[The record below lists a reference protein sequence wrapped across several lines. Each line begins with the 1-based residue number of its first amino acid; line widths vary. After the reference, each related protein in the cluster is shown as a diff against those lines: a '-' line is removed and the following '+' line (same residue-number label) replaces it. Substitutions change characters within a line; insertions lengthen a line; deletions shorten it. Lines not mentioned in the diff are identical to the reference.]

1 MQIGLA
7 PEQSTA
13 VMARDTES
21 VAGARRLAEALSLPF
36 LGMVV
41 DPRGYSAGHWLV
53 SVGLAG
59 ITMQQGGPRAPGP
72 VGVDFVG
79 GKMGFRRQRQEPTPP
94 IIKAVGAR
102 SGIHPQ
108 VWDLTAGLGQDAFI
122 LAKHGCDVTLV
133 ERNPLIHCLLAD
145 GLARARRVA
154 EEGGEQLGDILA
166 RMTLLAADSLE
177 LLSTLADDHRPD
189 VIYIDTMF
197 PERQKSAKVNKGM
210 QLFQQLIGEDLDGDK
225 LLSLALRRA
234 RYRVVVKRP
243 RRAPPLAK
251 LEPSLS
257 FTGKS
262 IRFDVYALKKLP
274 AVQSS

>member
-1 MQIGLA
+1 MQIDSSL
-7 PEQSTA
+7 EQSIA
-13 VMARDTES
+13 VMARDAES
-21 VAGARRLAEALSLPF
+21 SSGAQGLADALSLPF
-36 LGMVV
+36 LGVV
-41 DPRGYSAGHWLV
+41 DPRAHAGRWLV
-53 SVGLAG
+53 SVAASG
-59 ITMQQGGPRAPGP
+59 ISMQQGGPRAAGP

-79 GKMGFRRQRQEPTPP
+79 GKMGFRRQRQEPTPA

-102 SGIHPQ
+102 SGTYPR

-133 ERNPLIHCLLAD
+133 ERHPLIHCLLAD
-145 GLARARRVA
+145 GLDRARRRA
-154 EEGGEQLGDILA
+154 EEGDQQLHDILG

-177 LLSTLADDHRPD
+177 LLSTLAEDHQQPD

-210 QLFQQLIGEDLDGDK
+210 QLFQQVVGEDPDGDQ
-225 LLSLALRRA
+225 LLSLALQRA
-234 RYRVVVKRP
+234 RYRVAVKRP
-243 RRAPPLAK
+243 KQAPRLAG

-257 FTGKS
+257 FAGKS

-274 AVQSS
+274 AKS